1 MIEGTQDPPFYHT
14 LGKPLKVQFNK
25 LVFHSLKL
33 EFSYTKLLLYKYQ
46 FILSLFPWR
55 VDDILNRR
63 GKKLPFWFKK
73 TATSTPTTHPP
84 IPTHIPI
91 TEIKISITLLPKTD
105 WVCFLWVH
113 VEALQKQ
120 HTAHPKHWLFRT
132 NVSCRN
138 SFWISYFC

>member
-63 GKKLPFWFKK
+63 SKKLLFWFKK

-91 TEIKISITLLPKTD
+91 TEIKNLNNPPSQNRLGLLPLSACGSLTKTTH
-105 WVCFLWVH
+105 CPSK
-113 VEALQKQ
+113 AL
-120 HTAHPKHWLFRT
+120 A
-132 NVSCRN
+132 
-138 SFWISYFC
+138 I